1 MRLRARLVAAA
12 VALAALC
19 AGGASWLAL
28 REVGAALEADA
39 RRHAAEVARAFA
51 DSLYIAVVLEDR
63 AEIAARLGGFGV
75 DEGVVSARVRGAGG
89 AELGALA
96 PRPGEAAF
104 TVTVP
109 VASRAAEPAFPG
121 EGAPPAAAGADA
133 PGAAAP
139 AAVGEVDATF
149 SLAAARASLA
159 RIRRAVLLV
168 TLLLFGVAAAAA
180 ALFAATIVRPLRK
193 LEAATERVARGD
205 LSSEVE
211 ARGADEVAGLARS
224 FNEMLRALERS
235 REAVR
240 AAAVELARREH
251 LATLGQFTSVVA
263 HELRNPLGIILS
275 SAQVAANEERTPA
288 QRHEALGFI
297 ADEVRRLDRILTEF
311 LRFARPRD
319 PVRGPVDLAAL
330 CADAAARFDAPDGV
344 IVNAPAPAAVPAP
357 ALVTVIADPTSPPAP
372 RAAAP
377 ATTDADADADLVHQA
392 LLNLA
397 RNAAEAGARRI
408 TLRAGDGY
416 VEVEDD
422 GPGFP
427 PDAAARAG
435 EPFFTTKVNGSG
447 LGLAV
452 VKKIALAHGGRLEIQ
467 PAAPGARRPGAR
479 IRVYLS
485 APAAA
490 PVGAADPRSPHGR

>member
-1 MRLRARLVAAA
+1 
-12 VALAALC
+12 
-19 AGGASWLAL
+19 
-28 REVGAALEADA
+28 
-39 RRHAAEVARAFA
+39 
-51 DSLYIAVVLEDR
+51 YIAVVLEDR

-104 TVTVP
+104 NVSVP
-109 VASRAAEPAFPG
+109 VASREAEPAFPG
-121 EGAPPAAAGADA
+121 EGAPPATADADA

-193 LEAATERVARGD
+193 LEAATDRVARGD

-275 SAQVAANEERTPA
+275 SAQVAANEGRTPA

-344 IVNAPAPAAVPAP
+344 IVNAPVPAAVPAP
-357 ALVTVIADPTSPPAP
+357 ALVTAIAGQTSPPAP

-377 ATTDADADADLVHQA
+377 ATTDADADLVHQA

-467 PAAPGARRPGAR
+467 PAAAGARRPGVR

-490 PVGAADPRSPHGR
+490 PAGAADPRSPHGR

>member
-1 MRLRARLVAAA
+1 
-12 VALAALC
+12 
-19 AGGASWLAL
+19 
-28 REVGAALEADA
+28 
-39 RRHAAEVARAFA
+39 
-51 DSLYIAVVLEDR
+51 
-63 AEIAARLGGFGV
+63 
-75 DEGVVSARVRGAGG
+75 
-89 AELGALA
+89 
-96 PRPGEAAF
+96 
-104 TVTVP
+104 
-109 VASRAAEPAFPG
+109 
-121 EGAPPAAAGADA
+121 
-133 PGAAAP
+133 
-139 AAVGEVDATF
+139 
-149 SLAAARASLA
+149 
-159 RIRRAVLLV
+159 
-168 TLLLFGVAAAAA
+168 
-180 ALFAATIVRPLRK
+180 
-193 LEAATERVARGD
+193 
-205 LSSEVE
+205 
-211 ARGADEVAGLARS
+211 
-224 FNEMLRALERS
+224 MLRALERS

-275 SAQVAANEERTPA
+275 SAQVAANEGRTPA

-344 IVNAPAPAAVPAP
+344 IVNAPVPAAVPAP
-357 ALVTVIADPTSPPAP
+357 ALVTAIAGQTSPPAP

-377 ATTDADADADLVHQA
+377 ATTDADADLVHQA

-435 EPFFTTKVNGSG
+435 EPFFTTKETGRGMG
-447 LGLAV
+447 LGLFLTRSV
-452 VKKIALAHGGRLEIQ
+452 LEHVGGSLRLDS
-467 PAAPGARRPGAR
+467 APGRGTHAELKIP
-479 IRVYLS
+479 L
-485 APAAA
+485 A
-490 PVGAADPRSPHGR
+490 PVRPA